1 MYDFPPMAVKIAL
14 VACLYIFLMVA
25 YRELYRTVKQT
36 RPTAERPPETGLGE
50 RPVPQL
56 VVVAAGDGSRM
67 QVGDAF
73 TLLHTTTLG
82 RASDNTIVLLD
93 NSVSKYHARID
104 YDGDRFVLTDVG
116 STNGT
121 LLGGQLVR
129 GPMTLAPGAAIRV
142 GATALAFRA

>member
-14 VACLYIFLMVA
+14 VVCLYVFLMVA

-36 RPTAERPPETGLGE
+36 RPLAERLPDSGLGE

-56 VVVAAGDGSRM
+56 VVVAAGEGSRM

-82 RASDNTIVLLD
+82 RASDNTVVLSD
-93 NSVSKYHARID
+93 SSVSKYHARID
-104 YDGDRFVLTDVG
+104 FDGDSFVLTDVG

-121 LLGGQLVR
+121 LLDGQLVR
-129 GPMTLAPGAAIRV
+129 GQVPLEAGSTIRL
-142 GATALAFRA
+142 GSTALLFRA